1 MAMSLLRIC
10 VTMAHPGVDRHV
22 FRAKVFKPAPP
33 MEQKPPASLKLTI
46 KPQNAG
52 RRNALAITA
61 RLGMQ

>member
-1 MAMSLLRIC
+1 
-10 VTMAHPGVDRHV
+10 MAHPGVDRHV

-33 MEQKPPASLKLTI
+33 MEQKPPSNLKLTI